1 MRLLRISARMLMSS
15 WLIDCW
21 LLPPMVSAG
30 HDIGSILPATLT
42 RKEYSLPTRCGR
54 GRISIVIMSSVH

>member
-1 MRLLRISARMLMSS
+1 MRLLWISARTPMSN

-42 RKEYSLPTRCGR
+42 RKEYSMPIRCGR
-54 GRISIVIMSSVH
+54 GRIAIVIMSSVH